1 MNDLRRLAES
11 GEETNIEH
19 AFGILNSFRLLGAM
33 RSGKRGVEALN
44 AAMMKLLGH
53 HGLHSPGVP
62 LLVTRNDPRTELYNG
77 DIGLVVADPSA
88 PGAVRVRFPN
98 RARSFIP
105 AELPE
110 HKAVYAMT
118 VHKSQGSE
126 YRAVVLALAQ
136 AAPRLLT
143 RGVLYTAVTRSR
155 ELLIAVGEEE
165 TAYRMID
172 NHVQS
177 RRYSGL
183 RIRLSSEI

>member
-1 MNDLRRLAES
+1 MDFDGRVAALSFEQLMQL
-11 GEETNIEH
+11 EH
-19 AFGILNSFRLLGAM
+19 AW
-33 RSGKRGVEALN
+33 
-44 AAMMKLLGH
+44 
-53 HGLHSPGVP
+53 
-62 LLVTRNDPRTELYNG
+62 
-77 DIGLVVADPSA
+77 
-88 PGAVRVRFPN
+88 
-98 RARSFIP
+98 
-105 AELPE
+105 
-110 HKAVYAMT
+110 AMT